1 MDQDLRCELR
11 VLDAMNAIVRLVDAS
26 YVMGG
31 DEVQTFASDGVEFRF
46 RQDAMVGARVPKG
59 LVEELVATLRWV
71 FLRYGMME
79 VTRAGLLLGG
89 REAARFELTFPGIG
103 G

>member
-1 MDQDLRCELR
+1 
-11 VLDAMNAIVRLVDAS
+11 MNAIMRLVDAS

-46 RQDAMVGARVPKG
+46 RQDAMVGGAGVPKG

-71 FLRYGMME
+71 LLRYGMME